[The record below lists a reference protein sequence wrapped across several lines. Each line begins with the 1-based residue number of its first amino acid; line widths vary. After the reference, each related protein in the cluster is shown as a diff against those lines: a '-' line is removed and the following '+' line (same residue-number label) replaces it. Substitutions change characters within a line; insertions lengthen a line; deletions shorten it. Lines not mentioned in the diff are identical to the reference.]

1 MKCPFC
7 GDTDTQVLDT
17 REGEDGS
24 VVRRRRRC
32 ANCQRRFTTYE
43 RVDLKPPVVVKRDG
57 SREDFDREKL
67 AASLRLALRK
77 RPVPAET
84 IEHTIERIEAEL
96 LSSGASE
103 VPSTMI
109 GEMVMEALKRLDKVA
124 YVRFASVYLNFED
137 VGKFAELIR
146 DVQASARRKRSEK
159 NTDDDAADLVR
170 S

>member
-7 GDTDTQVLDT
+7 GDADTQVLDT
-17 REGEDGS
+17 RESDDGS

-103 VPSTMI
+103 VPSTVI
-109 GEMVMEALKRLDKVA
+109 GEMVMESLKRLDKVA

>member
-7 GDTDTQVLDT
+7 GDADTQVLDT
-17 REGEDGS
+17 REGDDGS

-67 AASLRLALRK
+67 TASLRLALRK

-84 IEHTIERIEAEL
+84 IERTIERIEAEL

-109 GEMVMEALKRLDKVA
+109 GEMVMDALKRLDKVA
-124 YVRFASVYLNFED
+124 YVRFASVYKNFQAADDFED
-137 VGKFAELIR
+137 FVSELR
-146 DVQASARRKRSEK
+146 PTAP
-159 NTDDDAADLVR
+159 ADE
-170 S
+170 

>member
-7 GDTDTQVLDT
+7 GDADTQVLDT
-17 REGEDGS
+17 RESDDGS

-32 ANCQRRFTTYE
+32 ARCQRRFTTYE

-67 AASLRLALRK
+67 TASLRLALRK

-84 IEHTIERIEAEL
+84 IERTIERIEAEL

-109 GEMVMEALKRLDKVA
+109 GEMVMDALKRLDKVA